1 MTESNNNTL
10 TTQPIGDP
18 ALTQLETDLASS
30 SPPKQLRLIRE
41 LEAHGVSGYPILQN
55 FLLAQQQ
62 KESFPTYV
70 EGRCYEVLW
79 NSREDS
85 AQAFLQTHF
94 PDGIVPLISARNIDY
109 APLLQL
115 LLNQKLQDADR
126 LTLEKLCELAGDI
139 ATQRRWVY
147 FTEVEQMP
155 EADLQ
160 TLNRLWWVH
169 SEGKF
174 GFTVQRQI
182 WLNVGR
188 NWENLWAKIAWKS
201 GRTWSR
207 YPEGFI
213 WNLAE
218 APQGHLP
225 LSNQLRGV
233 QAYNALLSHPAWS
246 K

>member
-1 MTESNNNTL
+1 MTESNNDAIA
-10 TTQPIGDP
+10 TQTSGES
-18 ALTQLETDLASS
+18 ALTQLEADLVSS
-30 SPPKQLRLIRE
+30 SPTKQLRLIRE
-41 LEAHGVSGYPILQN
+41 IESLGGYTNLQH
-55 FLLAQQQ
+55 FLLSQRTT
-62 KESFPTYV
+62 EDFPTFV
-70 EGRCYEVLW
+70 EGKCYEILW
-79 NSREDS
+79 KTEQESVK
-85 AQAFLQTHF
+85 AFLQEHF
-94 PDGIVPLISARNIDY
+94 PTGIVPLLSERNIDY

-115 LLNQKLQDADR
+115 LLEQKLQAADR

-139 ATQRRWVY
+139 AVRRRWVY

-155 EADLQ
+155 TADLQ

-174 GFTVQRQI
+174 GFAVQRKI
-182 WLNVGR
+182 WLSVGQ
-188 NWENLWAKIAWKS
+188 NWENLWAKIAWKN

-233 QAYNALLSHPAWS
+233 QAYNALLSHPAWLS
-246 K
+246 

>member
-10 TTQPIGDP
+10 ATEPIGES
-18 ALTQLETDLASS
+18 ALNQFEADLVSS

-41 LEAHGVSGYPILQN
+41 IETHGSLGYAVLQN
-55 FLLAQQQ
+55 FLLSQQHQ
-62 KESFPTYV
+62 DTFPTYV
-70 EGRCYEVLW
+70 EGRCYEVLMKAK
-79 NSREDS
+79 ELTV
-85 AQAFLQTHF
+85 QEFLQTHF
-94 PDGIVPLISARNIDY
+94 PEGIVPLSSDRNIDY
-109 APLLQL
+109 SPLLQL
-115 LLNQKLQDADR
+115 LLNQQFQEADR

-182 WLNVGR
+182 WLNVGQS
-188 NWENLWAKIAWKS
+188 WENLWAKIAWKK

-213 WNLAE
+213 WDLAE

-233 QAYNALLSHPAWS
+233 QAYNALLSHSAWLN
-246 K
+246 

>member
-1 MTESNNNTL
+1 MTESNNTL
-10 TTQPIGDP
+10 TTQPSGEP
-18 ALTQLETDLASS
+18 ALTKFEADLVSS
-30 SPPKQLRLIRE
+30 SPPKQMRLIRE
-41 LEAHGVSGYPILQN
+41 IEALGASGYPILQT
-55 FLLAQQQ
+55 FLLTQQQ
-62 KESFPTYV
+62 QNAFPTYV

-79 NSREDS
+79 NADDSS
-85 AQAFLQTHF
+85 AQHFLQTHF
-94 PDGIVPLISARNIDY
+94 PEGIVPLKSDRNIDY

-115 LLNQKLQDADR
+115 LLKRELQAADR

-182 WLNVGR
+182 WLNSGR
-188 NWENLWAKIAWKS
+188 SWENLWAKIAWKN

-213 WNLAE
+213 WDLAA
-218 APQGHLP
+218 APPGHLP

>member
-1 MTESNNNTL
+1 MTESNNDAL
-10 TTQPIGDP
+10 ATQTSSES
-18 ALTQLETDLASS
+18 ALTELEADLSTS

-41 LEAHGVSGYPILQN
+41 IEALGSAGYPVLQN

-62 KESFPTYV
+62 QESFPTYV
-70 EGRCYEVLW
+70 EGRCYELLW
-79 NSREDS
+79 NSDDS
-85 AQAFLQTHF
+85 SVQEFLSQHF
-94 PDGIVPLISARNIDY
+94 PDGIVPLKSDRNIDY

-115 LLNQKLQDADR
+115 LLNKELQEADR

-139 ATQRRWVY
+139 ALRRKWVY

-155 EADLQ
+155 ATDLQ
-160 TLNRLWWVH
+160 TLNQLWLVH

-174 GFTVQRQI
+174 GFTVQRKI
-182 WLNVGR
+182 WLSVGR
-188 NWENLWAKIAWKS
+188 NWENLWAKIAWKT

-213 WNLAE
+213 WDLAD

-233 QAYNALLSHPAWS
+233 QAYNALLSHPAWTN
-246 K
+246 